1 MGLFYGARQIVRL
14 GAEDLAAFNRVFR
27 RHEDVLAHFGYA
39 VMDAAA

>member
-14 GAEDLAAFNRVFR
+14 SAEDLAAFNRVFR